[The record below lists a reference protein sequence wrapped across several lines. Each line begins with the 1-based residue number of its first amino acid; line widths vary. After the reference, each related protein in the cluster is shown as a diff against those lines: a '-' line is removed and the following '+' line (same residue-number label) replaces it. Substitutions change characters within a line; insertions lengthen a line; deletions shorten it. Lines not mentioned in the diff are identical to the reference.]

1 LKYIEIQVLTTT
13 EASEAVWN
21 ILDEEGAAGVLIED
35 PNDFKN
41 LNKDETRWDYVEQEF
56 IDSLGTD
63 AKVKA
68 YFSEFEYNEGILKN
82 IQIRVN
88 QLKGFGLD
96 PGKGSLSIKEVSDE
110 EWANGWKKY
119 YKPTK
124 VGDRIVIKPTWE
136 EYSSQKDEI
145 IVNLDPGM
153 AFGTGTHE
161 TTMLCVKLL
170 EKYVKSSK
178 IVFDVGCGS
187 GILGVCAA
195 KLGAE
200 KVICVDIDEVACKV
214 AKENAEL
221 NRVDDIVEV
230 RAGNLLDVVNK
241 KADVI
246 VANIIADVIIG
257 FTDDAHKFMNANA
270 VFISS
275 GIILDRRDDVINK
288 LNESGYKVLEVL
300 ELGEWCA
307 IAAERG
313 YNAQIFCK

>member
-1 LKYIEIQVLTTT
+1 MKYIEIQILTTT

-21 ILDEEGAAGVLIED
+21 ILDEEGAAGVLVED

-56 IDSLGTD
+56 IDDLGTD
-63 AKVKA
+63 AKVKG
-68 YFSEFEYNEGILKN
+68 YFSEIEYNENVLKN
-82 IQIRVN
+82 IQERVN
-88 QLKGFGLD
+88 LLKDFGLD
-96 PGKGSLSIKEVSDE
+96 PGKASLSMKEVSDE
-110 EWANGWKKY
+110 DWANGWKKY

-124 VGDRIVIKPTWE
+124 VGERIVIKPTWD
-136 EYSSQKDEI
+136 EYSPEEDEI
-145 IVNLDPGM
+145 IVDLDPGM

-170 EKYVKSSK
+170 EKHMENHKT
-178 IVFDVGCGS
+178 VFDVGCGS

-214 AKENAEL
+214 AKENTEL
-221 NRVDDIVEV
+221 NKVDDIVEV
-230 RAGNLLDVVNK
+230 RAGNLLDVVNE

-246 VANIIADVIIG
+246 IANIIADIIIG
-257 FTDDAHKFMNANA
+257 FTDDVHKFMNPKA

-288 LNESGYKVLEVL
+288 LNESGYKIIEVL

-313 YNAQIFCK
+313 